1 MTEAVSRDEFTML
14 RDLVTENA
22 RRLDEIDRTGT
33 RGVAVLAVQVSE
45 LTKDVGGVQTQLE
58 EHRREHV
65 ADARA
70 RVSARRWAV
79 GIGAVLFAA
88 VESPLVTLLL
98 TRH

>member
-1 MTEAVSRDEFTML
+1 MSEVSRDEFAML
-14 RDLVTENA
+14 REQVADSA
-22 RRLDEIDRTGT
+22 RRLDEIDRIGT
-33 RGVAVLAVQVSE
+33 RGVAVLAVQVAE
-45 LTKDVGGVQTQLE
+45 LSKDMGAVQAQMIKHQQ
-58 EHRREHV
+58 EHE